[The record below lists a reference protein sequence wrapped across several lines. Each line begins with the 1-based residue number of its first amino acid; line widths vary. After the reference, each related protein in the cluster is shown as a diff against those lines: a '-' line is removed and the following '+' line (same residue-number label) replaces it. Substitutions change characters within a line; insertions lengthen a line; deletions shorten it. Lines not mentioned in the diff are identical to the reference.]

1 MFDKFNTIRFRIRN
15 KLLSEV
21 TIMNKS
27 PYGSLNKKKTSKKRT
42 VLKVAL
48 LISLLAFISVLGYG
62 FYLENKANKAADR
75 AFESL
80 NDRTKSQLRDEAVEP
95 LKDNVSILF
104 IGVDESDKRK
114 DDGNSRS
121 DALLVATLNN
131 DQKTVNLL
139 SIPRDANVYDPN
151 RQRFDK
157 ITHAHAFGGTE
168 ATIDTVENLLEI
180 PIDYYVKMNFN
191 AFIEVVD
198 AIGGVT
204 VDVPYDHVEL
214 DENDKRSIELEKG
227 EQHLDGRHTL
237 ALARTRKLD
246 SDVDRGK
253 RQQMILNAIAKE
265 SLSLNS
271 FVKLGDVIDAVGNNM
286 KTNMTYSEMK
296 SFLEY
301 AKGGIPDI
309 NMMNIEGDDN
319 WTARGYYWELDET
332 DLAEKKELLMQHL
345 ELTPDTNEL
354 TDDEDQSN
362 TNTYTSEE
370 STTED
375 HE

>member
-1 MFDKFNTIRFRIRN
+1 
-15 KLLSEV
+15 
-21 TIMNKS
+21 MNKS

>member
-1 MFDKFNTIRFRIRN
+1 
-15 KLLSEV
+15 
-21 TIMNKS
+21 MNKS
-27 PYGSLNKKKTSKKRT
+27 PYGSLNKKKKSKKRT
-42 VLKVAL
+42 ILKIAL
-48 LISLLAFISVLGYG
+48 LISLVAFLSVLGYG
-62 FYLENKANKAADR
+62 FYLENKANQAADR
-75 AFESL
+75 AFEAL

-114 DDGNSRS
+114 DDGNPRS

-139 SIPRDANVYDPN
+139 SIPRDANVYDPQ

-168 ATIDTVENLLEI
+168 GTIDTVENLLEI

-198 AIGGVT
+198 AVGGVT
-204 VDVPYDHVEL
+204 VDIPYDHVEL
-214 DENDKRSIELEKG
+214 DENDKRTIELKKG
-227 EQHLDGRHTL
+227 THHLDGRHTL

-246 SDVDRGK
+246 SDVERGK
-253 RQQMILNAIAKE
+253 RQQMILNEIVKE

-301 AKGGIPDI
+301 AKGGIPKI
-309 NMMNIEGDDN
+309 NMMNISGDDN
-319 WTARGYYWELDET
+319 WTNRGYYWELDEV
-332 DLAEKKELLMQHL
+332 DLAEKKMELQQHL
-345 ELTPDTNEL
+345 ELAPPTNEL
-354 TDDEDQSN
+354 TDDNQSN
-362 TNTYTSEE
+362 AYTSEE
-370 STTED
+370 SNDNEINQ
-375 HE
+375 